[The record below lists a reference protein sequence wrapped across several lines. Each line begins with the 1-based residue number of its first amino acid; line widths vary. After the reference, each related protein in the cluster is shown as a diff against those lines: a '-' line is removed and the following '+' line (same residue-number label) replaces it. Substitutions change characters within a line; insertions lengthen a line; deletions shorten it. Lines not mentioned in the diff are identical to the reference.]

1 MDIRIPIGLLFS
13 VIGAIIAAWGALGGD
28 TAKLPARLGPDMAA
42 INMNLWWGL
51 VLLAF
56 GLLMLGISAC
66 ASCCKKKDGDTEKK
80 SCGTG
85 CGCK

>member
-13 VIGAIIAAWGALGGD
+13 VVGAIISAWGAFGGE
-28 TAKLPARLGPDMAA
+28 ASKLDEKRLGAEMAA

-56 GLLMLGISAC
+56 GLLMLGIAAC
-66 ASCCKKKDGDTEKK
+66 TCCKKKGAEEK

>member
-13 VIGAIIAAWGALGGD
+13 VVGAIISAWGAFGGEA
-28 TAKLPARLGPDMAA
+28 AKLDARLGDKMTA

-66 ASCCKKKDGDTEKK
+66 SRCKKKDADTEKK

>member
-13 VIGAIIAAWGALGGD
+13 VVGAIISAWGALGGD
-28 TAKLPARLGPDMAA
+28 NAKLPARLGPDMTA

-66 ASCCKKKDGDTEKK
+66 CCKKKDAEEKK

>member
-13 VIGAIIAAWGALGGD
+13 VVGALIAGWGQFGGE
-28 TAKLPARLGPDMAA
+28 TAKLPAALGSDMGA

-56 GLLMLGISAC
+56 GLLMLGIAAC
-66 ASCCKKKDGDTEKK
+66 ASCKAKKAAS
-80 SCGTG
+80 SCGMG
-85 CGCK
+85 CGCGKK